1 MSNGCCSQEP
11 TSKRLEGKVAVI
23 TGGASGIGACTAKL
37 FVKHGA
43 KVVIAD
49 VQDDLGLSL
58 SREIG
63 SEDVITY
70 VHCDVSSDSD
80 VKNIVDTAVSKYGKL
95 DIMFSNAGV
104 SGGLD
109 PRIIATDNE
118 DFKKVFEINVFG
130 GFLAAKHA
138 ASVMIPEKKGCI
150 LFTSSNS
157 AAIAFP
163 GPHAYV
169 VSKHALNG
177 LTKNLSA
184 ELGQHGIRVN
194 CVSPFG
200 IATPLMATA
209 FGMKDADPELAKKTI
224 EGLLGTA
231 ANLKEATLG
240 TEDIAMAA
248 LYLASDEAKYVSG
261 LNLVV
266 DGGYSV
272 TNPTISGAI
281 QSLFASAQA

>member
-1 MSNGCCSQEP
+1 MNGCCSQDP

-23 TGGASGIGACTAKL
+23 TGGASGIGACTVKL

-49 VQDDLGLSL
+49 VQDELGHSL
-58 SREIG
+58 CKEIG
-63 SEDVITY
+63 SEDVVTY

-80 VKNIVDTAVSKYGKL
+80 VKNVVDSAVSKYGKL

-109 PRIIATDNE
+109 PRILATENDE
-118 DFKKVFEINVFG
+118 FKKVFEVNVFG

-138 ASVMIPEKKGCI
+138 ARVMIPEKKGCI

-157 AAIAFP
+157 AAIAIP
-163 GPHAYV
+163 GPHSYV

-177 LTKNLSA
+177 LMKNLSA

-200 IATPLMATA
+200 VVTPMMATA
-209 FGMKDADPELAKKTI
+209 FGMKDADPEVVKATI
-224 EGLLGTA
+224 EGLLASA
-231 ANLKEATLG
+231 ANLKEVTLG
-240 TEDIAMAA
+240 AEDIANAA

-272 TNPTISGAI
+272 TNPSFTATL
-281 QSLFASAQA
+281 QKAFAVAHV